1 MARLF
6 GFDYRKPFFYMV
18 TLKKLRGVR
27 AFSEIGPEGLVANE
41 ITRRFEAVI
50 RAFHKRWFV
59 VAPITTFV
67 VMPDHLHLLIKIEDV
82 LERLHLGKI
91 VYQLMKALSE
101 SYWEAIGGAAA
112 DGAAGRK
119 TFAGEGETNGTDGGD
134 ERAVSLATA
143 SSVSPKP
150 LPIFEPEW
158 HDWIVK
164 KRGQL
169 AAFSRYIRENP
180 ERAWLRKVNAQYF
193 GKVRTVEFLDR
204 KWFAYGNTAI
214 LNLPVLVAVK
224 GHRTTKPESAEWKA
238 LAAGCSR
245 IGPGGVGV
253 GTFMSPLEKI
263 CGNAIYAAGG
273 SLIVLSPE
281 GFGERWHPPREKE
294 RLCAVGRMLFLSL
307 YEAAARQPTRAELYE
322 RCHAMG
328 DIVVAGLPGADAPE
342 DRTPCS
348 GVLRSPRLRERT
360 GGLS

>member
-6 GFDYRKPFFYMV
+6 GFDYKRPFFYMV
-18 TLKKLRGVR
+18 TLKKVRGVK
-27 AFSEIGPEGLVANE
+27 AFSEIGPEGLVKSE
-41 ITRRFEAVI
+41 LTRRFEAVI

-82 LERLHLGKI
+82 PERLHLGKI
-91 VYQLMKALSE
+91 VYQLMKALSAAYGE
-101 SYWEAIGGAAA
+101 VEAGAA

-119 TFAGEGETNGTDGGD
+119 TFAL
-134 ERAVSLATA
+134 ERAKRGGVSCAEGAASLAKT
-143 SSVSPKP
+143 SSVSSKP
-150 LPIFEPEW
+150 APIFEPEW

-169 AAFSRYIRENP
+169 AAFARYIRENP

-193 GKVRTVEFLDR
+193 GKVRTVEFLER

-214 LNLPVLVAVK
+214 LDLPVLVAVK

-245 IGPGGVGV
+245 IGPGGAGV
-253 GTFMSPLEKI
+253 GTFMSPLEKV

-294 RLCAVGRMLFLSL
+294 RLCATGRMLFLSL

-342 DRTPCS
+342 GKTPNA
-348 GVLRSPRLRERT
+348 GVLRSPRLRERA
-360 GGLS
+360 GGLE